1 VKDKI
6 REWLNYILRPN
17 TIGKF
22 AICPFAA
29 KTISEDK
36 YKIQELHNLTDINNL
51 INEVDINTIDV
62 VIYYLINYELYTPEF
77 LGEYVIELNK
87 KFNNKDIVVLDSDPR
102 VPFVI
107 NGITTTFS
115 DCYLILIQ
123 GLSELNAKSK
133 ILKQTDYYS
142 YWTRQ
147 QLDEVVTWREQQ

>member
-1 VKDKI
+1 MEDKI
-6 REWLNYILRPN
+6 RNWLTYIQHPN

-22 AICPFAA
+22 AVCPFAA
-29 KTISEDK
+29 KTISDNK
-36 YKIQELHNLTDINNL
+36 YQIHSLHDLTDVDDL

-62 VIYYLINYELYTPEF
+62 VIYYLTNYELYAPEV
-77 LGEYVIELNK
+77 LEEYIFKLNK
-87 KFNNKDIVVLDSDPR
+87 KFNEKDIVVLDSDPR

-107 NGITTTFS
+107 KDITTTFS